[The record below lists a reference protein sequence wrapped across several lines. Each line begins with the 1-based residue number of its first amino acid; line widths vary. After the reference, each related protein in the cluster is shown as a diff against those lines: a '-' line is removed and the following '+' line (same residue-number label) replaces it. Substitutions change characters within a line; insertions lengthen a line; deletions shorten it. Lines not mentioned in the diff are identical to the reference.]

1 MENPNSHKISRKE
14 QILQSLAR
22 MLEASPGERITTA
35 ALAKEV
41 GVSEAALYRHFP
53 SKARMFEGL
62 IKFIE
67 DTLFQRI
74 SRILKEEEN
83 AHERCHKILTLLLTF
98 ADKNPGMT
106 RLLTGDALA
115 GETERL
121 RERIAQFYDRFEAQL
136 KQVLREAQIREN
148 MKPSISAIS
157 WQTCCS
163 PPARV
168 GSCNSCAANSKTL
181 PWNTGTCSGSTS
193 AAICSRLTL
202 LQRLPAATR
211 RRTVPDIFARRAN
224 STAGMGH
231 RPIAGSR

>member
-1 MENPNSHKISRKE
+1 MENPGNSNKLSRKE
-14 QILQSLAR
+14 QILQALAR
-22 MLEASPGERITTA
+22 MLETAPGERITTA

-74 SRILKEEEN
+74 SRILKEESSAEQ
-83 AHERCHKILTLLLTF
+83 RCQKILTLLLTF
-98 ADKNPGMT
+98 SDKNPGMT

-121 RERIAQFYDRFEAQL
+121 RERIAQFFDRYEAQL

-148 MKPSISAIS
+148 MKPTISAAALANLLLAS
-157 WQTCCS
+157 CEGRLVQFVRSEFKES
-163 PPARV
+163 PLEHWDIQWEFLRKNLLAPFSAPATASV
-168 GSCNSCAANSKTL
+168 G
-181 PWNTGTCSGSTS
+181 
-193 AAICSRLTL
+193 
-202 LQRLPAATR
+202 
-211 RRTVPDIFARRAN
+211 
-224 STAGMGH
+224 
-231 RPIAGSR
+231 

>member
-1 MENPNSHKISRKE
+1 MENATKISRKD
-14 QILQSLAR
+14 QILHALAR
-22 MLEASPGERITTA
+22 MLETAPGERITTA

-74 SRILKEEEN
+74 SRILKEESN
-83 AHERCHKILTLLLTF
+83 AEVRCHKILTLLLTF
-98 ADKNPGMT
+98 SDKNPGMT

-121 RERIAQFYDRFEAQL
+121 RERIAQFFSRLEAQL

-148 MKPSISAIS
+148 LKPTISAAALANLLLA
-157 WQTCCS
+157 CCEGRLVQFVRSEFKDS
-163 PPARV
+163 PLEHWDLQWAFLRSQLLTPYSAPA
-168 GSCNSCAANSKTL
+168 
-181 PWNTGTCSGSTS
+181 S
-193 AAICSRLTL
+193 ASNA
-202 LQRLPAATR
+202 
-211 RRTVPDIFARRAN
+211 
-224 STAGMGH
+224 
-231 RPIAGSR
+231 